1 MAQYFQIHPRN
12 PQLRLIR
19 QAVGIIESGGVLAYP
34 TDSSY
39 ALGCRFGNVQ
49 GAQRMRDIRM
59 LDERHNFTLVCAAL
73 SDVGRYVKL
82 RNEAYRFIRAFTP
95 GPYTFIVPATREI
108 PRRFQN
114 QRRRTVGL
122 RIPDSEIVNALLAE
136 LGAPLLSTTLIMPG
150 DAQPQSDADQI
161 RDMLE
166 HKVELVIDG
175 GVCGIEPTT
184 VIDLVNHEPEVLR
197 VGKGDI
203 AMLKSNEAW
212 AI

>member
-12 PQLRLIR
+12 PQPRLIR

-39 ALGCRFGNVQ
+39 ALGCRFGNAQ
-49 GAQRMRDIRM
+49 GAQRMRDIRG

-73 SDVGRYVKL
+73 SDVGQFVKL
-82 RNEAYRFIRAFTP
+82 SNEAYRFIKAFTP

-136 LGAPLLSTTLIMPG
+136 LGAPLLSTTLILPA
-150 DAQPQSDADQI
+150 DEQPQSDADQI
-161 RDMLE
+161 RELLD
-166 HKVELVIDG
+166 HKVDLVIDG
-175 GVCGIEPTT
+175 GACGIEPTT
-184 VIDLVNHEPEVLR
+184 VIDLVDHEPEVLR

-203 AMLKSNEAW
+203 AMLQLNEAR
-212 AI
+212 AV